1 MPGAE
6 EEALM
11 RTNYHS
17 KKKFC
22 LSKTKDCAYL

>member
-11 RTNYHS
+11 RTNYQPKKEFCPS
-17 KKKFC
+17 KIKE
-22 LSKTKDCAYL
+22 CAYL

>member
-11 RTNYHS
+11 RTNYQP
-17 KKKFC
+17 KKEFSRQKNKA
-22 LSKTKDCAYL
+22 LVYL

>member
-11 RTNYHS
+11 RTNYQP
-17 KKKFC
+17 KKEFR
-22 LSKTKDCAYL
+22 LLKTKGCAYL